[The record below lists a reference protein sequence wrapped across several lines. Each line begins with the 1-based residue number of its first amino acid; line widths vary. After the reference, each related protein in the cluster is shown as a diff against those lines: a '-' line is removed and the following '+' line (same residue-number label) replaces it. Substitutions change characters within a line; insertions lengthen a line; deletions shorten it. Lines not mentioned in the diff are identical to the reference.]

1 MKIMNVKRLAYCLIV
16 CSVLKSM
23 AVVDPTAETRYL
35 TAFQYAD
42 FAGEGKVVGHYDD
55 TLVIDVNNYWVGSFT
70 TNPVPIT
77 GAFSDWTTKEVVENG
92 TNYFKGRKVVFFA
105 MTNEW
110 KTAVYGRT
118 GDSGIIWNSGMILTN
133 FGGYCSPKFV
143 WHYPPTWFALETNDV
158 EHIHFFSNIVES
170 VVKSRDRRLFYTTTR
185 DAIKA
190 RESGDPDE
198 RLYWAMSFWP
208 LLEFIWEETEEANLV
223 EMINDPL
230 LTRKLRVRAMGQ
242 LKKRFGWPAT
252 NTIPEL

>member
-1 MKIMNVKRLAYCLIV
+1 M
-16 CSVLKSM
+16 
-23 AVVDPTAETRYL
+23 
-35 TAFQYAD
+35 F
-42 FAGEGKVVGHYDD
+42 G
-55 TLVIDVNNYWVGSFT
+55 T
-70 TNPVPIT
+70 T
-77 GAFSDWTTKEVVENG
+77 
-92 TNYFKGRKVVFFA
+92 
-105 MTNEW
+105 
-110 KTAVYGRT
+110 
-118 GDSGIIWNSGMILTN
+118 
-133 FGGYCSPKFV
+133 
-143 WHYPPTWFALETNDV
+143 PPTWFALETNDV